1 MNIFCFFH
9 LWSIDLSLQHE
20 ILPSKLAAMC
30 VAATRFRKNIEPIWS
45 ANLTQ
50 VTRYKWNSIETDFQ
64 RLFDIK
70 LKSRPQLE
78 AELKDGIIL
87 ESRNKLHDD

>member
-1 MNIFCFFH
+1 
-9 LWSIDLSLQHE
+9 
-20 ILPSKLAAMC
+20 MC
-30 VAATRFRKNIEPIWS
+30 VAATRFRKNIEPIWT
-45 ANLTQ
+45 ANLTK
-50 VTRYKWNSIETDFQ
+50 VTRYTWNSIETDFQ

-78 AELKDGIIL
+78 AEFKDGIIL